1 MCPETKNKF
10 LSCHCTPVCL
20 IQLPELI
27 LQPDLLLHRVLHEDA
42 DLRVGLAQAGV
53 DGLDEIDV
61 AGEED
66 GHRRQ
71 SRQEVVAAE
80 LHLVVE
86 EAAVEQL
93 RPML

>member
-1 MCPETKNKF
+1 M
-10 LSCHCTPVCL
+10 
-20 IQLPELI
+20 
-27 LQPDLLLHRVLHEDA
+27 QPDLLLHRVLHEDV
-42 DLRVGLAQAGV
+42 DLRVGLSQTGV
-53 DGLDEIDV
+53 DGLDEVDV

-71 SRQEVVAAE
+71 RRQEVVAAE

-93 RPML
+93 QSVLLNFLFSPFEAVMD